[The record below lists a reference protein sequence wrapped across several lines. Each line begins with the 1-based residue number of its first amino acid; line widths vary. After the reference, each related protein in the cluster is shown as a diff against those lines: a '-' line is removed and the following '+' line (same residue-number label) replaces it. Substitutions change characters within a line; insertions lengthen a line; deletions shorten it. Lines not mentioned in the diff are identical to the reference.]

1 MLTYHWG
8 QGSKGMDISGQGLDG
23 GSLLDSGSSDGF
35 GSELATEGWIKM
47 SSK

>member
-8 QGSKGMDISGQGLDG
+8 QGSKGMDISGQGLNG
-23 GSLLDSGSSDGF
+23 GSLLGSSNGF
-35 GSELATEGWIKM
+35 GSELATEGCIKM